1 MPCDDTEIQKH
12 RGQGEKSRLV
22 TLSPRNTPSSAWSFV
37 SEPGSMVPTAWC
49 GRDASA
55 CHSLLDTA
63 GRPVTWRAPLHVLWV
78 LKGAEHAAV
87 SPMGQQGC
95 QGWEAAV
102 TKRCARGLN
111 PQPCCLRRG
120 TRSPNSDRAGP
131 GDVQPARALH
141 LGTPPPPN
149 GGRSRAGSRVRR
161 AGPAHLHG
169 REAVQSAWAP
179 GPWASRGRW
188 LSAPPALNLR
198 SEVLCGA
205 FSPGPSSTGCRSG
218 GARSPTRTEGGRP
231 GRAGRAAT
239 PSSPGQSRRPV
250 VGPSLSR
257 LPRSCAF
264 GVRGQGTPPGPGSV
278 PATAPVLP
286 SPLLVLKRGD
296 RAPPPPGPGSRG
308 CRGTRRRG
316 SRP

>member
-1 MPCDDTEIQKH
+1 MWRGKGSPQVPDSRSFGASLASASGFLVMPCDDTETQKH

-37 SEPGSMVPTAWC
+37 SEPGSMVPTARC

-55 CHSLLDTA
+55 CHSLPDTA
-63 GRPVTWRAPLHVLWV
+63 GRPVTWRAPLRVLWG

-87 SPMGQQGC
+87 SPMGRQGC

-131 GDVQPARALH
+131 GDMQPARALH

-161 AGPAHLHG
+161 AGSTVQAPHTCTDERPSSQHG
-169 REAVQSAWAP
+169 HQ
-179 GPWASRGRW
+179 GRGR
-188 LSAPPALNLR
+188 P
-198 SEVLCGA
+198 E
-205 FSPGPSSTGCRSG
+205 
-218 GARSPTRTEGGRP
+218 
-231 GRAGRAAT
+231 AA
-239 PSSPGQSRRPV
+239 
-250 VGPSLSR
+250 
-257 LPRSCAF
+257 
-264 GVRGQGTPPGPGSV
+264 GSV
-278 PATAPVLP
+278 PLLP
-286 SPLLVLKRGD
+286 S
-296 RAPPPPGPGSRG
+296 
-308 CRGTRRRG
+308 T
-316 SRP
+316 